1 LFVEESAMAEVNVGR
16 LLGALGLQRAE
27 SPGGVAIGLVVG
39 LAVGGIM
46 GLLFAP
52 KSGDET
58 RDDLR
63 RQAGEVADDVAAA
76 AKKLRRSDEASPSS
90 P

>member
-1 LFVEESAMAEVNVGR
+1 MADVSVER
-16 LLGALGLQRAE
+16 LLGALGLQRGSEPA
-27 SPGGVAIGLVVG
+27 SAVAVALVVG

-63 RQAGEVADDVAAA
+63 RQAAELADDVAAA
-76 AKKLRRSDEASPSS
+76 AERFGRGDGPATSS

>member
-1 LFVEESAMAEVNVGR
+1 MADVTVEN
-16 LLGALGLQRAE
+16 LLGALGLRRSTEPVGA
-27 SPGGVAIGLVVG
+27 VAVALVVG

-76 AKKLRRSDEASPSS
+76 AKKLGRASSDRPSASS

>member
-1 LFVEESAMAEVNVGR
+1 MGDAMADVSVEK
-16 LLGALGLQRAE
+16 LLGGLGLQRASE
-27 SPGGVAIGLVVG
+27 PVGAVAVALVVG
-39 LAVGGIM
+39 LAVGSIM

-52 KSGDET
+52 KSGNET

-63 RQAGEVADDVAAA
+63 RQAGEMAEDVAAA
-76 AKKLRRSDEASPSS
+76 AKKLGRKDEPATSS